1 MAGGTVGEWE
11 TLLRSDTDSTTGF
24 KPLVKVWLY
33 IVGHQ
38 KLQNSLLASH
48 LTDKTGANCS
58 LLTDVSDLNLP
69 TGFSNEH
76 AIVLWDARSYPF
88 EALHDK
94 IRTVFLRRK
103 LRAVLFNA
111 YAGLTVEALIKYG
124 VAGVFY
130 EDQDPDLLV
139 RGLIAISQGE
149 LWFPRDI
156 LNTYIL
162 ASQKSKSNED
172 LTKEMGLTTR
182 EHEIL
187 LMIAAGDTN
196 NQIAENLCISPH
208 TVKTHVSNILRKI
221 NVPNRTAAANWARKQ
236 LLFSQQN

>member
-1 MAGGTVGEWE
+1 LHNSE
-11 TLLRSDTDSTTGF
+11 TESTTGS
-24 KPLVKVWLY
+24 KPLVNVWLY

-38 KLQNSLLASH
+38 KLQNSLLATH
-48 LTDKTGANCS
+48 LSDKTGATCS
-58 LLTDVSDLNLP
+58 LLTDVSDLKLP
-69 TGFSNEH
+69 SGFSNQH
-76 AIVLWDARSYPF
+76 AIVLWDARSYSF

-94 IRTVFLRRK
+94 VRTVFLRKK
-103 LRAVLFNA
+103 LRAVLFNV
-111 YAGLTVEALIKYG
+111 YAGLSVEALIKYG

-130 EDQDPDLLV
+130 EDQDPDLLIK
-139 RGLIAISQGE
+139 GLVAISQGE
-149 LWFPRDI
+149 LWFPREI

-172 LTKEMGLTTR
+172 LTKEMGLTAR

-208 TVKTHVSNILRKI
+208 TVKTMS
-221 NVPNRTAAANWARKQ
+221 PT
-236 LLFSQQN
+236 F